1 MWVKVYMDSFT
12 SSHVV
17 GWWKFPP
24 NQFGGKLFPILFT
37 YEAWTRLG
45 GCHTGVWRGCLPV
58 GAASELFFFFFPQIR
73 FDLARFTPTWLLFS
87 PIHAELGQFGQNQA
101 VSAESG
107 RIGQPYWPAIEMADI
122 GWNRLWM
129 RPKHPK
135 SVLPQFY
142 SEYLLLLLCFVLCFL
157 PSSFFVLWIKA

>member
-24 NQFGGKLFPILFT
+24 NRFGGKLFPILFT

-58 GAASELFFFFFPQIR
+58 GAVSELFFFFFSTDSLWLGSIHTN
-73 FDLARFTPTWLLFS
+73 LASILTNSCRTGTIWPKS
-87 PIHAELGQFGQNQA
+87 SRI
-101 VSAESG
+101 G
-107 RIGQPYWPAIEMADI
+107 RIGSYRPAVLASD
-122 GWNRLWM
+122 WNGRYRL
-129 RPKHPK
+129 K
-135 SVLPQFY
+135 SALNEAQT
-142 SEYLLLLLCFVLCFL
+142 S
-157 PSSFFVLWIKA
+157 